1 MKEIIKA
8 ALLTCVLVFS
18 STWVFLTNVLNA
30 LNEFWLLQG
39 LKNLPL
45 ILAAIMSII
54 CSFASVYFSAINRIT
69 KLENWLISNV
79 DKMIIIFV
87 LANGFFYS
95 IKSTLTWSFTDI
107 KDLLSLEWTIFGI
120 SVTIFIVWM
129 VSVTD
134 YLNPKK
140 PKNPI
145 RTSLNPIEMSKFIQ
159 DKSLYFPQAK
169 LLLST
174 IYMLFWNLLF
184 LVFTTI
190 IIYGVYAKATV
201 LSQNAVVFT
210 LFLCTNT
217 ILELMCDLKKFFGE
231 KSDYL
236 LKDARVTNLDIDVQ
250 NSIHKRGKDVLIAIE
265 IIDDA
270 VSISEEEKVRLKK
283 ALLGQFME
291 MLNEPP
297 RKSQAIDSLEK
308 NQP

>member
-39 LKNLPL
+39 LRNLPL

-145 RTSLNPIEMSKFIQ
+145 RTSLNPIEMSKFIK

-184 LVFTTI
+184 L
-190 IIYGVYAKATV
+190 
-201 LSQNAVVFT
+201 VFT